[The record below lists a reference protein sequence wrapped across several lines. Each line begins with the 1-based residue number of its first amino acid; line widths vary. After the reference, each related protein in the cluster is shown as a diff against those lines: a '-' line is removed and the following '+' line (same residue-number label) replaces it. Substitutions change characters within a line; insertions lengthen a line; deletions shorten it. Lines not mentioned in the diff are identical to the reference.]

1 MYLSP
6 QYSGPTL
13 DIDIILELL
22 AYNFVAVQMQLQI
35 LGELCGWP

>member
-22 AYNFVAVQMQLQI
+22 AYDFVANAAADV
-35 LGELCGWP
+35 GELCRWP